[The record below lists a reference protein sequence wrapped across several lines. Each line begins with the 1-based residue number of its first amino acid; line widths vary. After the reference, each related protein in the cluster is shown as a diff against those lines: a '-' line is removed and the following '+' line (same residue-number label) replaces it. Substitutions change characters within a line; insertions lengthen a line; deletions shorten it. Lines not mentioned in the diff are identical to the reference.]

1 MNKSVKPL
9 TGIKRVLATIAI
21 WLFVILF
28 IVWGAYAVSKVGDMF
43 LGSIKPITE
52 FSYEKNV
59 LSFQDYDK
67 NQYRLPLPKDIVI
80 KPTDNLELRYI
91 TNRGEI
97 SLISAVYVNGNL
109 VYSGDPNL
117 PFVITK
123 FK

>member
-28 IVWGAYAVSKVGDMF
+28 IIWGAYAVSKVGDMF

-97 SLISAVYVNGNL
+97 SLISSVYVNGNL